1 MKLKTKDIKTIRD
14 SMLKEQGGI
23 DPIANVTIIDPC
35 LDHCHQTG
43 VVRGVLD
50 RRVNSWEGKVKNS
63 FARTG
68 VKKLGADY
76 IESLKRLIVY
86 LEADRPKIIH
96 PMFKTLAEKKI
107 AMKKKSRNR
116 RKKSNAKRKN

>member
-50 RRVNSWEGKVKNS
+50 RRVNS
-63 FARTG
+63 
-68 VKKLGADY
+68 
-76 IESLKRLIVY
+76 
-86 LEADRPKIIH
+86 
-96 PMFKTLAEKKI
+96 
-107 AMKKKSRNR
+107 
-116 RKKSNAKRKN
+116 